1 MERMQIRKKIAKGV
15 SALLA
20 AVVLCA
26 NLPVSVK
33 AAEQPR
39 VVRLPY
45 GFNDFLKVDQ
55 DGSASGYY
63 AEYFEALAQVNNWE
77 YEYVETTWPEAMNMI
92 EKGEIDLLY
101 PVNYSEERDEFMDY
115 CDAPIGY
122 ISSGI
127 YALKDSHYAYMDF
140 DALDGTK
147 IACARNT
154 SNEKELEHL
163 SQEFDFTYE
172 IVYKE
177 TNYELT
183 DALVNGEADFAIFN
197 SAAFFPEGK
206 LVAVLDPNPVYLTVT
221 EGNTELLKYVNSGMN
236 TLMLT
241 NSNLAAETWERT
253 IAGENDSVE
262 AYTKEELEYL
272 GTGKEIVVG
281 FYTDTE
287 PLAYIDEE
295 GKYSGVYIEY
305 VEMLN
310 NETDLNFTLVPLD
323 RSQNYKE
330 ELRQG
335 RIDYYIGASDV
346 IVSTDSD
353 IYTTNSFMEY
363 SNCLVTRTDYPFDD
377 KGTPTIALTYGRKN
391 WVTYVEEKLN
401 KDINVL
407 YYETAK
413 ECMLAVM
420 EKKADAA
427 VINNLE
433 FNYQSKNERLS
444 SLIRV
449 STFVFPTDICFA
461 TTVET
466 NKLEVS
472 VLNKAMHAVSEQEL
486 DELIDKYMLIPYHS
500 YSFED
505 YIYNSRYLLMVVT
518 LVLVMLIA
526 ILAINRQF
534 KKKKYNVEKEAYYA
548 KMEMMNIFTTISREF
563 ECIYFVDIKK
573 NEYREIYSKDNC
585 IFTKIEGDSF
595 YEKIRNYARQKV
607 VLEDQDKILSVF
619 EQCDGEWRLKDTS
632 NIVIRY
638 QIYTDKDQ
646 ISTGEVNLLYMDE
659 EGLNGFVFEI
669 RRIDELIKKEMEY
682 QTVLADALA
691 SANKANQAKSD
702 FLSRMSHDIRTP
714 MNAIVGLTTLTQAH
728 ADDPVKIKEN
738 MDKISH
744 ASRYLLSLINEV
756 LDMNK
761 IEAGKLTLSEENI
774 GLSEFTE
781 NFLEIMKPKIAEH
794 SHELNVQVYNVQH
807 ENVVADST
815 RLEQLFMNIMGNAI
829 KYTPDGGKICLS
841 ISELPCGDKNMSN
854 YVFCFSDNG
863 MGMSEEFQKHMFE
876 PFQREEDV
884 RISKIQGTGLG
895 LSIVRNI
902 VQLMNGEIDV
912 KSKTG
917 KGTIVTITL
926 PFAWQLEPNEEMK
939 FEDMCVL
946 VADDDRDACESLT
959 AMLGELGIKSM
970 GVTSGE
976 EAVEAVRK
984 SMNETNPFNA
994 VILDWKMPGM
1004 DGIEAAKK
1012 IRKFVDNGIPIIIL
1026 SAYDWSDV
1034 EVEARTSGVDLF
1046 LNKPVFK
1053 SQLIR
1058 LFQDMTCADSGEM
1071 DVAISSNDGKLKYD
1085 GIKILLV
1092 EDTLLNREI
1101 AKELLEMEGM
1111 VVEEAENGKEAV
1123 ERFAASTDGYYDMIL
1138 MDIRMPIMNGYDAAR
1153 AIRGLERTDAHE
1165 IPIVAMT
1172 ADAFPEDV
1180 MKAKLAGMDE
1190 HISKPIE
1197 VDKLKIVF
1205 KKYFH
1210 AGNTRVKEHQFG
1222 GGADDTTLP

>member
-1 MERMQIRKKIAKGV
+1 METIQIRKKIARCF
-15 SALLA
+15 SALLV

-26 NLPVSVK
+26 NIPVSVK

-55 DGSASGYY
+55 EGNVSGYY
-63 AEYFEALAQVNNWE
+63 AEYLEALAQINNWE
-77 YEYVETTWPEAMNMI
+77 YEYVKTTWPEAMNMI

-115 CDAPIGY
+115 CDVPMGY

-127 YALKDSHYAYMDF
+127 YALKNSHYAYMDF
-140 DALDGTK
+140 DALDGAK
-147 IACARNT
+147 IACDRNT

-177 TNYELT
+177 TNYELI
-183 DALVNGEADFAIFN
+183 DALMNGEADFAIFN
-197 SAAFFPEGK
+197 SAASFPEGK
-206 LVAVLDPNPVYLTVT
+206 RIAVLDPNPVYLTVT
-221 EGNTELLKYVNSGMN
+221 EGNTELLKLVNSGMN

-241 NSNLAAETWERT
+241 NSNLAAETWKRT
-253 IAGENDSVE
+253 VEGENDSIE

-272 GTGKEIVVG
+272 DTGKEIVVG
-281 FYTDTE
+281 FYIDTE

-305 VEMLN
+305 VEMLKS
-310 NETDLNFTLVPLD
+310 ETGLNFTLVPLD

-335 RIDYYIGASDV
+335 KIDYYIGESDV

-363 SNCLVTRTDYPFDD
+363 SNCLVTRTDYPFNE
-377 KGTPTIALTYGRKN
+377 KEIPTIALTYGRQN
-391 WVTYVEEKLN
+391 WETYVEEKWN
-401 KDINVL
+401 QDIDVL

-413 ECMLAVM
+413 ECMMAVM

-444 SLIRV
+444 SLVRV
-449 STFVFPTDICFA
+449 STFIFPTDICFA

-466 NKLEVS
+466 DKLEVS

-486 DELIDKYMLIPYHS
+486 DELIEKYTLIPYHS

-505 YIYNSRYLLMVVT
+505 YIYNSRYLLMIVSFALVV
-518 LVLVMLIA
+518 LSA

-534 KKKKYNVEKEAYYA
+534 KKKKYNIEKEAYYA
-548 KMEMMNIFTTISREF
+548 KMEMMNILSTISREF

-573 NEYREIYSKDNC
+573 NEYKEIYSKDNC
-585 IFTKIEGDSF
+585 IFKKTEGDSF
-595 YEKIRNYARQKV
+595 YEKVKNYARQKV
-607 VLEDQDKILSVF
+607 ILEDQDKILSLF
-619 EQCDGEWRLKDTS
+619 ELCDGTWRIKGTTNTS
-632 NIVIRY
+632 IRY
-638 QIYTDKDQ
+638 QIHIDQDK
-646 ISTGEVNLLYMDE
+646 ISTGEANLLYIDE
-659 EGLNGFVFEI
+659 ERQNGFVFAI
-669 RRIDELIKKEMEY
+669 RCIDEMIKKEMEY

-691 SANKANQAKSD
+691 NANKANQAKSD

-781 NFLEIMKPKIAEH
+781 NFLEIVKPQIAEH
-794 SHELNVQVYNVQH
+794 NHELNVQVYNVQH
-807 ENVVADST
+807 ENIVADST

-841 ISELPCGDKNMSN
+841 ISELPCGNKNMSN

-895 LSIVRNI
+895 LRIVRNI

-912 KSKTG
+912 KSETG
-917 KGTIVTITL
+917 KGTIITLTL
-926 PFAWQLEPNEEMK
+926 PFAWQLEPNDEMK

-946 VADDDRDACESLT
+946 VADDDKDACESLT
-959 AMLGELGIKSM
+959 AMLGELGIKSI
-970 GVTSGE
+970 GVASGE

-1004 DGIEAAKK
+1004 NGIEAAKQ

-1034 EVEARTSGVDLF
+1034 EAEARTSGVDLF

-1058 LFQDMTCADSGEM
+1058 LFQDMAYADSGEL
-1071 DVAISSNDGKLKYD
+1071 DVAISSDDGKLKYD

-1101 AKELLEMEGM
+1101 ARELLEIEGM

-1210 AGNTRVKEHQFG
+1210 AGKTRLKEHQFG
-1222 GGADDTTLP
+1222 GQTIPHFHN